1 MRIASTITYFTDDE
15 TTDVLETSSG
25 LGPEVTSM
33 LQSLGMDRNGNFVAS
48 DPNLDTAKIRDWLSQ
63 PSNHTHVQMSDL
75 AAISEST
82 NTCACHIPSI
92 SLPAWPMQYD
102 LHSATDRDIDLMH
115 EDLTRN
121 ATTTIF

>member
-1 MRIASTITYFTDDE
+1 MTMLGEETRMRIASTITYFTDDE

-75 AAISEST
+75 AASDWI
-82 NTCACHIPSI
+82 TCWMKMDCPTFMSPKNCKNFWT
-92 SLPAWPMQYD
+92 L
-102 LHSATDRDIDLMH
+102 
-115 EDLTRN
+115 
-121 ATTTIF
+121 